1 VVPVLRFIGLLNA
14 AVWLGAMVFFT
25 AVVGPTF
32 FSPEVKAMITVPLAG
47 ATAQIMVG
55 HYMVLQQWCAG
66 IALVHLMAEWLYFGR
81 LNSKASLWI
90 LLFCLGVSLIGGKL
104 MIPKMREYHLIKYA
118 VQPISAERRGA
129 AERNFSILHATSQIT
144 NLLALAGV
152 LFYYWRLSNG
162 NQGGKSS
169 AGARFR

>member
-14 AVWLGAMVFFT
+14 AVWLGAIVFFT

-32 FSPEVKAMITVPLAG
+32 FTPEVKALVTVPRAG
-47 ATAQIMVG
+47 MIAQMVVER
-55 HYMVLQQWCAG
+55 YLVLQEWCSG
-66 IALVHLMAEWLYFGR
+66 IALVHLLAEWLYFNR

-90 LLFCLGVSLIGGKL
+90 LLFCLAASLL
-104 MIPKMREYHLIKYA
+104 SERTLVPKMKELHLIKYA
-118 VQPISAERRGA
+118 VQTSNEQKQA
-129 AERNFSILHATSQIT
+129 AARSFTILHATSSVT
-144 NLLALAGV
+144 NLLMLAGV